1 MKPPI
6 QPRRYPWAL
15 LLALAGASLLQA
27 RTFTSSDGRT
37 LEGEVVAVGKD
48 SFVLED
54 QKQKRI
60 TVPLAKVIQADK
72 DFVADWKKA
81 NPVIKLEITAVKES
95 GGKIE
100 EKRAS
105 RKSENYH
112 WKITVKNQ
120 TADPV
125 TDLKLFYLQVIE
137 LRDFYATGGKKL
149 VPLAKSAD
157 SLTIPVINAFGSVT
171 LSTKDLKVSAV
182 DYAST
187 TTVEKWSE
195 SLAALNTEIYRGK
208 RPVATFSQ
216 GSYAGMGTEK
226 PKNWADEPE
235 KDPAEPAPAPA
246 EPEKTPDEPKPE
258 DPAVKPSDPAKPMS
272 DPTPPK

>member
-1 MKPPI
+1 M
-6 QPRRYPWAL
+6 
-15 LLALAGASLLQA
+15 LQA
-27 RTFTSSDGRT
+27 RTFTNSDGRT

-48 SFVLED
+48 NFVLED

-72 DFVADWKKA
+72 DYVADWKKA

-95 GGKIE
+95 GGKVE
-100 EKRAS
+100 EKRSS
-105 RKSENYH
+105 RKSENFH

-125 TDLKLFYLQVIE
+125 SDLKLFYLQVIE

-149 VPLAKSAD
+149 VPVAKSAD

-187 TTVEKWSE
+187 TTVEKWSQ
-195 SLAALNTEIYRGK
+195 SLAAINTEIYRDK

-226 PKNWADEPE
+226 PENWADEPE
-235 KDPAEPAPAPA
+235 KDPAEP
-246 EPEKTPDEPKPE
+246 EKTPEEPKPE
-258 DPAVKPSDPAKPMS
+258 DPAIKPSDPAKPES
-272 DPTPPK
+272 DPAPPK